1 MIDSLHRAGM
11 FTVYQTTLVLGIA
24 LLPIAVLARRL
35 GVNVP
40 VGDAVAAAA
49 RAYENAK

>member
-1 MIDSLHRAGM
+1 MIDPLHRAGA
-11 FTVYQTTLVLGIA
+11 FAVYQATLVLGIA
-24 LLPIAVLARRL
+24 LLPLALLARRL

-40 VGDAVAAAA
+40 LGDAVAATA